1 MLFMLGIAAPEIL
14 CMHTRSRCSPSLT
27 CITSSSNYQ
36 AAPAMLPLPFPPSPL
51 PVPLEVYIESKGMG
65 LVWPAYLNASTI
77 ELRSSIPVH
86 ITQGSDKPPQGSEAD
101 RELWWGEGVRE
112 GGREME
118 MRGWVYFGRGFK
130 VNTLAL
136 LYHRGWYLR
145 RHLSLPRINA
155 PL

>member
-14 CMHTRSRCSPSLT
+14 CMHTRSRRSPSLT

-36 AAPAMLPLPFPPSPL
+36 AAPAMLPRPPPPHP
-51 PVPLEVYIESKGMG
+51 PVPLEVYIETKGMG

-86 ITQGSDKPPQGSEAD
+86 ITQGSDKPPQGTEGD
-101 RELWWGEGVRE
+101 RELWWGEE
-112 GGREME
+112 GREME

-145 RHLSLPRINA
+145 
-155 PL
+155 